1 MNGPRNRTRG
11 NREHRIEFGVSIPN
25 LITLG
30 RVILVPVVF
39 WLLLT
44 GELQLAFLAFVV
56 AGISDAVD
64 GFLAKRFGWETELG
78 AYLDPLADKLLIV
91 CIFIALGVT
100 ARLPSWLVIL
110 VVSRD
115 VLIIIAVVL
124 SWLLD
129 RPTPMKPLAISKINT
144 LVQIVLAG
152 TVLADEAFLLNLN
165 GPVQLLILLTA
176 ATTIASLAVYLRVWL
191 HHMTYSETTDP
202 KA

>member
-1 MNGPRNRTRG
+1 
-11 NREHRIEFGVSIPN
+11 VSIPN

-44 GELQLAFLAFVV
+44 GELQAAFMVFVV

-64 GFLAKRFGWETELG
+64 GFLAKRFNWETELG

-100 ARLPSWLVIL
+100 DRLPSWLVIT

-115 VLIIIAVVL
+115 VLIVIAVVL
-124 SWLLD
+124 SWLLGH
-129 RPTPMKPLAISKINT
+129 PTPMKPLAVSKINT
-144 LVQIVLAG
+144 VAQIVLAA
-152 TVLADEAFLLNLN
+152 TVLADEAFRLRLG
-165 GPVQLLILLTA
+165 GPVQLLNVTVAI
-176 ATTIASLAVYLRVWL
+176 TTLASLAVYARVWL
-191 HHMTYSETTDP
+191 QHMADYASADP
-202 KA
+202 NS

>member
-1 MNGPRNRTRG
+1 
-11 NREHRIEFGVSIPN
+11 VSIPN
-25 LITLG
+25 FITLG

-44 GELQLAFLAFVV
+44 GELRAAFLAFVV

-100 ARLPSWLVIL
+100 GRLPSWLVIL

-115 VLIIIAVVL
+115 VLIIIGVVL

-129 RPTPMKPLAISKINT
+129 HPTPMKPLAVSKMNT
-144 LVQIVLAG
+144 VVQIVLAA
-152 TVLADEAFLLNLN
+152 TVLADEAFSLRLN

-176 ATTIASLAVYLRVWL
+176 ATTLASLGTYLRVWL
-191 HHMTYSETTDP
+191 RHMTVSESTTS
-202 KA
+202 KT